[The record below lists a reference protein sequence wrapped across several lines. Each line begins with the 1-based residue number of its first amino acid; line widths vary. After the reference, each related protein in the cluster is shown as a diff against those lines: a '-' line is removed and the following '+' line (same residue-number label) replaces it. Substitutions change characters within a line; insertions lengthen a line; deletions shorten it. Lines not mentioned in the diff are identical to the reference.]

1 MQTPRWSR
9 IVAALILTVLASHS
23 VNVIADET
31 KTPQEQAP
39 SPRLKKS
46 APQPAKPKAGQS
58 VTGGFSSGNVS
69 AFGTA
74 SASGG
79 AFASGGANGSG
90 STSGSG
96 GSSGTGN
103 NSGSGAPSSGQ
114 GSGTSSSQGFTQSS
128 SSGSVT
134 LEISDG
140 TSGPKNSTSEK
151 KYTTRTGEPVA
162 KQPANGEIR
171 SGHVTVQS
179 GKVTLKKSDSDDAT
193 SSETQTY
200 TIVAEPAGDETT
212 GVVVSVAEDGQGS
225 FKVTTTKDGN
235 ILILKPS
242 TEVPVEGQRT
252 GMRIAGPVFVMS
264 TSQHL
269 PENMTINYTKTGKD
283 EGKIKVTRGES
294 TWDVSESEVSTLPP
308 EVQAQVRTLFGRLS
322 GPHAMPLP
330 PMPSMGFMPVP
341 QVQLNEAS
349 QEARQQ
355 AEKAMDDARR
365 QYEQAVR
372 EQREKMERI
381 LKEQMQRSGQPNMAP
396 AAPGVPG
403 VPLMQTAPLARI
415 ERFAPPKN
423 ESNADIQAIKAQQ
436 ESLRKEVEA
445 LRLSIEALVKASQP
459 QPPKTEAENK

>member
-23 VNVIADET
+23 ANIIADEI

-39 SPRLKKS
+39 SPRLKKNT
-46 APQPAKPKAGQS
+46 AQPAKPKTGQS
-58 VTGGFSSGNVS
+58 VTGGFSSGNAS

-79 AFASGGANGSG
+79 AFASGGASGSG

-140 TSGPKNSTSEK
+140 TPGKNNTTTEK
-151 KYTTRTGEPVA
+151 KNTTRTGQPIA

-171 SGHVTVQS
+171 SGQVIVQS
-179 GKVTLKKSDSDDAT
+179 GKVTLKKSDSDDT
-193 SSETQTY
+193 SNSETQTY
-200 TIVAEPAGDETT
+200 TVIAEPAGDDTT
-212 GVVVSVAEDGQGS
+212 EVVVSVADDGQGS

-252 GMRIAGPVFVMS
+252 GMRIAGPVFVTT

-269 PENMTINYTKTGKD
+269 PENMTVNYTKTGKD
-283 EGKIKVTRGES
+283 EGKIKVTRGDS
-294 TWDVSESEVSTLPP
+294 TWDVSESEISTLPP

-341 QVQLNEAS
+341 QGQFTEAT

-355 AEKAMDDARR
+355 AEKAMNDARR
-365 QYEQAVR
+365 QYEQAVK
-372 EQREKMERI
+372 EQREKMDRI
-381 LKEQMQRSGQPNMAP
+381 IKEQQQRSGQPNMAP

-403 VPLMQTAPLARI
+403 APRLQTAPLARM
-415 ERFAPPKN
+415 ERLSFPQAEP
-423 ESNADIQAIKAQQ
+423 SADIQAIKAQQ